1 MNFFG
6 ESCKYVRKGRVD
18 RVEIVAELEQI
29 NNSLNGGQGV
39 VSRSSVASSSA
50 FLGCK
55 QKASSSSSGSLLGT
69 TVAVN
74 GNNKSR
80 VVCEAAKSGSG
91 EDRWKGL
98 GYDIS
103 DDQQDIQRGKG
114 MVDSLFQGA
123 TGVGT
128 QTAIMSSYDYISTAQ
143 RT

>member
-1 MNFFG
+1 M
-6 ESCKYVRKGRVD
+6 
-18 RVEIVAELEQI
+18 EQI
-29 NNSLNGGQGV
+29 SNGS
-39 VSRSSVASSSA
+39 SRAQA
-50 FLGCK
+50 GGG
-55 QKASSSSSGSLLGT
+55 SSSSSSLPSSTFLGCNQKASGSLTLG
-69 TVAVN
+69 VAN
-74 GNNKSR
+74 ANAR
-80 VVCEAAKSGSG
+80 VVCEAKAGEGGK

-123 TGVGT
+123 VGLGT